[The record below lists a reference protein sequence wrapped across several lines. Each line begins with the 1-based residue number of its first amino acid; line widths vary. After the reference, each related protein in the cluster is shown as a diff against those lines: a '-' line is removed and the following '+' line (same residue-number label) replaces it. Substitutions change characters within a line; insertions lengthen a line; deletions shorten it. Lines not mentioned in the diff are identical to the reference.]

1 MAARG
6 ETQANVEVS
15 TLVVPAW
22 RLRWRAPELA
32 LVLGE
37 RALAL
42 ASARHDEAD
51 RLRAESLVVFAGNRV
66 GRGVRVA
73 DRAIDALKAA
83 EAAGEYET
91 AWLLRVELAAC
102 ARSVGAPLTGF
113 AAVTPVLEAPDVPAE
128 LRASALVQASE
139 CLVTVGRGDEPT
151 LALAEAD
158 QLYVADTTLDDD
170 TRLLLRGLIRA
181 VQAARHRR
189 WGDIAAAIGAAREG
203 LDLLSRFADPSAD
216 SGQGL
221 GRLTLE
227 LVLALMDA
235 NRLLDASAAGTPLL
249 DRPVR
254 APSASTTGWLRLAL
268 ATRVHLPAGR
278 VALAREMLHEAA
290 VSAERHQLDT
300 LMAESLLALA
310 HVHEVSGEL
319 AEALTNLRSAHAAE
333 RRRARAVYAVRAR
346 LAAEFS
352 GVHRQPADLHQ
363 QLASLLRPVE
373 GMPAVTDGVLSAALK
388 QQLRQWRPVQVRK
401 GEGLK
406 DRRVRRAA
414 EDMTVEGLSAARQH
428 AADRWRMVQP
438 FGEPDDK
445 TPEPVEL
452 PPASPSSSSDR
463 TVPASGLIASAGA
476 MVSGRRRAARV
487 AAGEIEDD
495 QPTTVAETP
504 PAPEPS
510 APQLSV
516 EQERKRKV
524 EQQLMELQREARRQI
539 EAERQARAEQ
549 RAQAERE
556 AQAAEEAARQEAARQ
571 EAARQE
577 AAREEAA
584 RQEAARQEAARLEA
598 AAREEAARQEA
609 ARLEAARQ
617 EAARLEAA
625 REEAARKE
633 EARREAARQE
643 AVRRDVA
650 RQEAA
655 HQEVAR
661 QAAEREAAAR
671 EEAAR
676 AQAVRE
682 ETGASQ
688 PESVLDMLKAQGLR
702 AGGRRRAKDTES
714 PSGTPSWRV
723 EPPSR
728 LRQED
733 SAAEPQKPFA
743 ASAGAHTSAE
753 DQPNHLG
760 DQSTPDRPSR
770 SGLSAAF
777 ARPPA
782 APDFGPHLDEPAY
795 PPHTPASGFPS
806 APQDP
811 DERKLPDLDFS
822 SLDFSTPKPAAS
834 PEPEPDREPLP
845 PVPDPIPSVPTPDEI
860 PQPSEPD
867 LMSSTFLSSADVEDD
882 VPTVPV
888 PRPDPAEKPTFG
900 TQPGFGTQPTF
911 GTQTFGTQPT
921 FGTQTGFGTQPAFG
935 SDPAPGTQPDPAGQ
949 SGFGSGAGFGGQS
962 DSATQPGFGSGF
974 GAQPDSAIQSGFG
987 SGAGFGGQS
996 DSATQ
1001 PGFGSEAGFGAQP
1014 DSTGQSGIGSETGFG
1029 AQPDSAT
1036 KPGVTVPEGSAQPDF
1051 AGGSDSTP
1059 QYDFFA
1065 TGSESPDA
1073 SAQASSESADATPT
1087 TPISTPSG
1095 EQAGEQAG
1103 ESGGRA
1109 GRPSSRRRPSDLS
1122 LADLLAEALVAYETG
1137 RRSDE
1142 EQLEAAD
1149 LSPADWSA
1157 GESGSSAETA
1167 SEPAGADSAA
1177 GPGESFGSSQASAVS
1192 ETSFGSQES
1201 AESGSDAESNSDSI
1215 FRFGLPPFSTEST
1228 ADARPAADSGFGSTY
1243 SLQPDDSSAE
1253 ARPSSDSYFGT
1264 GQSFGTRQDTAAE
1277 ALPSSDAFGTS
1288 PSFGSPQVPRE
1299 TGDSRLSSES
1309 YFLPEQPSAEPQ
1321 PFTPQPT
1328 AEPFLTQPAAEPF
1341 VPQPASEP
1349 FLTQPAAEPFVPQPA
1364 AEPYVPQPAAEP
1376 FAQPFA
1382 EQQPY
1387 TQQPFSQQTF
1397 GSQPLASQPFTPQ
1410 PEANATTAPPA
1421 ESEQEKT
1428 GPIVPVGAAPDS
1440 ETTGPIRPVRPDG
1453 PAGWTLPGA

>member
-66 GRGVRVA
+66 GRGVRIA

-181 VQAARHRR
+181 VQAAQHRR

-203 LDLLSRFADPSAD
+203 LDLLSRFTDPSAD

-278 VALAREMLHEAA
+278 VALAREMLREAA

-452 PPASPSSSSDR
+452 PPASPSPSSDR

-495 QPTTVAETP
+495 QPTTVTETP
-504 PAPEPS
+504 PAPEPP
-510 APQLSV
+510 APQPQLSV

-556 AQAAEEAARQEAARQ
+556 ARAAEEAARQEAARQ

-598 AAREEAARQEA
+598 AAREKAARQEA

-676 AQAVRE
+676 AQAARE
-682 ETGASQ
+682 ETGTSQ

-702 AGGRRRAKDTES
+702 AGGRRRARDTES
-714 PSGTPSWRV
+714 QSDTPSWRV

-733 SAAEPQKPFA
+733 SGAEPQNPFA
-743 ASAGAHTSAE
+743 ASAGAHSSPE

-782 APDFGPHLDEPAY
+782 SPDFGPHLDEPAY

-806 APQDP
+806 AAQDP
-811 DERKLPDLDFS
+811 DERRLPDLDFS
-822 SLDFSTPKPAAS
+822 SLDFSAPKPAAS

-882 VPTVPV
+882 ASDVPTVPV
-888 PRPDPAEKPTFG
+888 PRPDPAEKPA
-900 TQPGFGTQPTF
+900 FGTQPTF
-911 GTQTFGTQPT
+911 GTQTFGTQPA

-935 SDPAPGTQPDPAGQ
+935 SDPAPGTQPDSAGQ
-949 SGFGSGAGFGGQS
+949 SGV
-962 DSATQPGFGSGF
+962 
-974 GAQPDSAIQSGFG
+974 
-987 SGAGFGGQS
+987 
-996 DSATQ
+996 
-1001 PGFGSEAGFGAQP
+1001 
-1014 DSTGQSGIGSETGFG
+1014 GSETGFG
-1029 AQPDSAT
+1029 AQSDPTSL
-1036 KPGVTVPEGSAQPDF
+1036 PGVTAPEGSAQPDF
-1051 AGGSDSTP
+1051 ASGSDSAP

-1073 SAQASSESADATPT
+1073 SAQVSSESADATPAT
-1087 TPISTPSG
+1087 TPISTPS
-1095 EQAGEQAG
+1095 GEQAG

-1167 SEPAGADSAA
+1167 SEPASADSAA
-1177 GPGESFGSSQASAVS
+1177 GRGESFGSSQASAVS

-1201 AESGSDAESNSDSI
+1201 VESGAGAESSSDSM
-1215 FRFGLPPFSTEST
+1215 FRFGLPPLSAEST
-1228 ADARPAADSGFGSTY
+1228 AEARPAADSGFGSAY
-1243 SLQPDDSSAE
+1243 GLQPDDSSTE

-1264 GQSFGTRQDTAAE
+1264 GPSFGTRQDTAAE
-1277 ALPSSDAFGTS
+1277 ALPSSDASGTS
-1288 PSFGSPQVPRE
+1288 PSFGSPQVPQE

-1309 YFLPEQPSAEPQ
+1309 YFLPEQPSVEPQ
-1321 PFTPQPT
+1321 PFTS
-1328 AEPFLTQPAAEPF
+1328 QPAAEPF
-1341 VPQPASEP
+1341 VPQPA
-1349 FLTQPAAEPFVPQPA
+1349 AEPYVPQPA

-1387 TQQPFSQQTF
+1387 TQQPFGQPTF
-1397 GSQPLASQPFTPQ
+1397 GSQPFASQPFASQ
-1410 PEANATTAPPA
+1410 PEAAPTPAAPA

-1428 GPIVPVGAAPDS
+1428 GPIVPVGAAPDN

-1453 PAGWTLPGA
+1453 PAGWTLPGV

>member
-181 VQAARHRR
+181 VQAAQHRR

-235 NRLLDASAAGTPLL
+235 NRLHDASEAGTPLL

-278 VALAREMLHEAA
+278 VALAREMLREAA

-452 PPASPSSSSDR
+452 PPASPSPSSDR

-504 PAPEPS
+504 SAPEPQ
-510 APQLSV
+510 PQLTV

-556 AQAAEEAARQEAARQ
+556 AQAAEEAARQESARQ

-598 AAREEAARQEA
+598 ARVEAAREEA

-617 EAARLEAA
+617 EAVRLEAARLEAA

-676 AQAVRE
+676 AQAARE
-682 ETGASQ
+682 ETGTSQ

-702 AGGRRRAKDTES
+702 AGGRRRARDTES
-714 PSGTPSWRV
+714 PSDTPSWRV

-728 LRQED
+728 LRQD
-733 SAAEPQKPFA
+733 DPGAEPQNPFAA
-743 ASAGAHTSAE
+743 ASAGAHSSTE

-795 PPHTPASGFPS
+795 PPHTPAAGFPS

-822 SLDFSTPKPAAS
+822 SLDFSTPKPS
-834 PEPEPDREPLP
+834 SSPEPDREPLP

-882 VPTVPV
+882 ASDVPTVPV
-888 PRPDPAEKPTFG
+888 PRPEPAEKPTFG
-900 TQPGFGTQPTF
+900 TQPGFGAQPSF
-911 GTQTFGTQPT
+911 GTQTFGSQPT
-921 FGTQTGFGTQPAFG
+921 FGIQTGFGTQPAFG
-935 SDPAPGTQPDPAGQ
+935 SDPATQP
-949 SGFGSGAGFGGQS
+949 S
-962 DSATQPGFGSGF
+962 
-974 GAQPDSAIQSGFG
+974 
-987 SGAGFGGQS
+987 
-996 DSATQ
+996 
-1001 PGFGSEAGFGAQP
+1001 
-1014 DSTGQSGIGSETGFG
+1014 
-1029 AQPDSAT
+1029 
-1036 KPGVTVPEGSAQPDF
+1036 VTTPEGSAQPDF
-1051 AGGSDSTP
+1051 ASGSDSTP

-1065 TGSESPDA
+1065 TGPESPDA
-1073 SAQASSESADATPT
+1073 AAQTSTESADTTPAT

-1095 EQAGEQAG
+1095 EQADEP
-1103 ESGGRA
+1103 GGRA

-1142 EQLEAAD
+1142 EQLEATD

-1167 SEPAGADSAA
+1167 SEPAGADSTA
-1177 GPGESFGSSQASAVS
+1177 GRGESSGSSQASD
-1192 ETSFGSQES
+1192 TSFGAQDSTES
-1201 AESGSDAESNSDSI
+1201 GAGAESSSDSM
-1215 FRFGLPPFSTEST
+1215 FRFGLPQFSAESP
-1228 ADARPAADSGFGSTY
+1228 AEARPAADSGFGSTY
-1243 SLQPDDSSAE
+1243 GLQPDADTSSAE
-1253 ARPSSDSYFGT
+1253 TRPSSDSYFGT
-1264 GQSFGTRQDTAAE
+1264 GQSFGTRHDTAAE

-1288 PSFGSPQVPRE
+1288 PSFGSQQVPQE
-1299 TGDSRLSSES
+1299 TGDSGLSSES

-1321 PFTPQPT
+1321 PFTS
-1328 AEPFLTQPAAEPF
+1328 QPAAEPF
-1341 VPQPASEP
+1341 VPRPAAEP
-1349 FLTQPAAEPFVPQPA
+1349 FPPQPAAEPFVPQPA
-1364 AEPYVPQPAAEP
+1364 AEP
-1376 FAQPFA
+1376 FSQPFA

-1387 TQQPFSQQTF
+1387 TQQPFSQPAF
-1397 GSQPLASQPFTPQ
+1397 GSQPLTSQPFALQ
-1410 PEANATTAPPA
+1410 PEADPTAAPPA

-1428 GPIVPVGAAPDS
+1428 GPIVPVGASDS

-1453 PAGWTLPGA
+1453 PAGWTLPGV